1 MDLPRSKF
9 KIGKLVATPDALA
22 AITDSGENPWH
33 FVVRHMAG
41 DWGDL
46 CPEDQQLNEDALK
59 SGDRIFSCYHT
70 AKGVKLYC
78 ITEADRSATTIL
90 LPENY

>member
-1 MDLPRSKF
+1 MDLPHSKF
-9 KIGKLVATPDALA
+9 KIGKLVATPGALA
-22 AITDSGENPWH
+22 AITDSGENPWQ

-46 CPEDQQLNEDALK
+46 DAEDKQLNDAALQ

-70 AKGVKLYC
+70 SKGVKLYV
-78 ITEADRSATTIL
+78 ITESDRSATTIL

>member
-9 KIGKLVATPDALA
+9 KIGKLVATPGALA
-22 AITDSGENPWH
+22 AITGSGENPWQ

-41 DWGDL
+41 DWGELDA
-46 CPEDQQLNEDALK
+46 EDKQLNEDALK
-59 SGDRIFSCYHT
+59 SGDRIFSAYYT
-70 AKGVKLYC
+70 AKGVKLYV

-90 LPENY
+90 LPEDY